1 MLWMKYSDFGVDLM
15 GRYKIHRKGKPS
27 LIIKY
32 ITMIDTLMEWF
43 EIMKWNDRKAMTTA
57 NLVET
62 LLLDRHP
69 WTNEI
74 AMNQG

>member
-15 GRYKIHRKGKPS
+15 GCYKIHRKGKPS

-43 EIMKWNDRKAMTTA
+43 EIMK
-57 NLVET
+57 
-62 LLLDRHP
+62 
-69 WTNEI
+69 
-74 AMNQG
+74 